1 VQPRTPPVLTRRFGI
16 SAAAHQAPLITTGG
30 AAILAALG
38 AYFGATPGAAAGFL
52 DYFVLA
58 PLSEA
63 ARPRQKLED
72 FTLLRKLGE
81 GGFGDVYSARLERPA
96 GGGPPQEVVL
106 KRARGFGAEEAWMNG
121 RAARACPRAVASFVT
136 AFRDARQPQLPR
148 SADAAAGEAAD
159 AVRGAFDAAAD
170 AVRGLRFDA
179 PRLPWDKAAVGET
192 AAAAAVA
199 KAAKAK
205 GAVAPPPLAAA
216 SGDDEV
222 PLWLVWRLEGTRS
235 LADVIADKDFPYSVE
250 AELFGAPLP
259 LPRGPERSAATLR
272 ELTRQVLEALA
283 ALHGTGIVHRDVKPE
298 NFILVPSDAAGA
310 AARTWRLKAIDL
322 GAAAD
327 LRCGINY
334 APREYLLD
342 PRYAAPEQYIMST
355 QTPRAP
361 PVPAALLLSPALWQL
376 NLPDRFDVY
385 AVGLMLLQMA
395 LPSLRADNALV
406 AARRALAA
414 NGHDLD
420 AWRETYERRPLSGSA
435 EGWAILDASG
445 GAGWDLIRKL
455 ARVPAGARL
464 SAAAALRHPFV
475 AGRASGGGALLGA
488 ADDAMASLQAQEGP
502 LGRESGWVLRRLA
515 RSGTA
520 KEGGFTEAQM
530 ERITDLARPPT
541 VKEASRILDRALA
554 QTEVGG
560 EEGRGGGTGRV
571 VARRPPPRRA
581 EAKAPPP
588 PPRPKGNLLG
598 GVLQKVNFWGSF
610 DEAGETRRGG
620 EP

>member
-1 VQPRTPPVLTRRFGI
+1 MAL
-16 SAAAHQAPLITTGG
+16 
-30 AAILAALG
+30 LG
-38 AYFGATPGAAAGFL
+38 AYFGATPGAGAGFL
-52 DYFVLA
+52 DYFLLA
-58 PLSEA
+58 PLAEA
-63 ARPRQKLED
+63 SRPKQRLED

-96 GGGPPQEVVL
+96 GGGAPQDVVL

-121 RAARACPRAVASFVT
+121 RATRACPQACATFIT
-136 AFRDARQPQLPR
+136 TFCDARKPTLPM
-148 SADAAAGEAAD
+148 SGGTEAAD
-159 AVRGAFDAAAD
+159 AFRNAFDAAAS
-170 AVRGLRFDA
+170 GLRDFKFD
-179 PRLPWDKAAVGET
+179 PPKLPWDASMGET
-192 AAAAAVA
+192 EAAAAVA
-199 KAAKAK
+199 RAAKAK
-205 GAVAPPPLAAA
+205 GAVAPPQG
-216 SGDDEV
+216 SSDGDDEV
-222 PLWLVWRLEGTRS
+222 PLWLVWRLEGTRT
-235 LADVIADKDFPYSVE
+235 LADVIGDKDFPYSVE
-250 AELFGAPLP
+250 EELFGAPLP
-259 LPRGPERSAATLR
+259 LPRGPERKAATLR
-272 ELTRQVLEALA
+272 ELTRQALDALA
-283 ALHGTGIVHRDVKPE
+283 ALHATGIVHRDVKPE
-298 NFILVPSDAAGA
+298 NFILVPTTTPSKDKAKTADSSDAPQ
-310 AARTWRLKAIDL
+310 TWRLKVIDL

-361 PVPAALLLSPALWQL
+361 PVPVALLLSPALWQL

-395 LPSLRADNALV
+395 LPALRADNALV
-406 AARRALAA
+406 AARRALAS

-420 AWRETYERRPLSGSA
+420 AWRETYVRRGTTGA
-435 EGWAILDASG
+435 ADGWAVLDASN

-455 ARVPAGARL
+455 VRVPAAARL

-475 AGRASGGGALLGA
+475 AGRTSGGGALLGA
-488 ADDAMASLQAQEGP
+488 ADDAMAALQAQEGL

-541 VKEASRILDRALA
+541 VKEASRILDRKLSA

-560 EEGRGGGTGRV
+560 EEARGTGRV
-571 VARRPPPRRA
+571 AAKRPAAANKAAARGAA
-581 EAKAPPP
+581 EAARKAVTQA
-588 PPRPKGNLLG
+588 GLLQR
-598 GVLQKVNFWGSF
+598 LNFWGTY
-610 DEAGETRRGG
+610 DVAGETRRGG
-620 EP
+620 EER

>member
-1 VQPRTPPVLTRRFGI
+1 M
-16 SAAAHQAPLITTGG
+16 
-30 AAILAALG
+30 AALG
-38 AYFGATPGAAAGFL
+38 AYFGATPGAGAGFL
-52 DYFVLA
+52 DYFLLA

-63 ARPRQKLED
+63 SRPKQRLED

-96 GGGPPQEVVL
+96 GGGPPQDVVL

-121 RAARACPRAVASFVT
+121 RATRACSQACATFIT
-136 AFRDARQPQLPR
+136 TFRDARQPTLPM
-148 SADAAAGEAAD
+148 AEAAD
-159 AVRGAFDAAAD
+159 AFRNAFDAAAS
-170 AVRGLRFDA
+170 GLRDFKFDA
-179 PRLPWDKAAVGET
+179 PKLPWDASAGET
-192 AAAAAVA
+192 EAAAAAA
-199 KAAKAK
+199 RAAKAK
-205 GAVAPPPLAAA
+205 GAVAPPQGG
-216 SGDDEV
+216 SGGDDEV
-222 PLWLVWRLEGTRS
+222 PLWLVWRLEGTRT
-235 LADVIADKDFPYSVE
+235 LADVIGDKDFPYSVE
-250 AELFGAPLP
+250 EELFGAPLP
-259 LPRGPERSAATLR
+259 LPRGPERKAATLR
-272 ELTRQVLEALA
+272 ELTRQALDALA
-283 ALHGTGIVHRDVKPE
+283 ALHATGIVHRDVKPE
-298 NFILVPSDAAGA
+298 NFILVPNTTAPNKSKDKTADSTTNAPM
-310 AARTWRLKAIDL
+310 TWRLKVIDL

-361 PVPAALLLSPALWQL
+361 PVPVALLLSPALWQL

-395 LPSLRADNALV
+395 LPALRADNALV
-406 AARRALAA
+406 AARRALTS

-420 AWRETYERRPLSGSA
+420 AWRETYERRGTTGA
-435 EGWAILDASG
+435 ADGWAVLDASG

-455 ARVPAGARL
+455 VRVPAGARL

-488 ADDAMASLQAQEGP
+488 ADDAMAALQAQEGT

-541 VKEASRILDRALA
+541 VKEASRILDRKLTA

-560 EEGRGGGTGRV
+560 EEARGTGRV
-571 VARRPPPRRA
+571 AAKRPAANNKAA
-581 EAKAPPP
+581 EAA
-588 PPRPKGNLLG
+588 REAVTRGGLLQR
-598 GVLQKVNFWGSF
+598 LNFWGTF
-610 DEAGETRRGG
+610 DVAGETRRGG
-620 EP
+620 EER